1 MTFNFL
7 FYFKTPLYASRWW
20 QLWLG
25 KNAEKG
31 KSYKFTL
38 WEKTK
43 LDFKLLKVHIE
54 LTVSAKQR
62 PKGVRGSRNSDG
74 QKALIVQSW
83 EIVQKHDKWSV
94 GGSHCPDKHYARAK
108 KRVRFVIIYC
118 VGFYFFFHF
127 QGSQIYGKNNNYLEN
142 ASEREG
148 VNETERAEKERRRR
162 KAKDRGE
169 KE

>member
-1 MTFNFL
+1 MTFNFFFIL
-7 FYFKTPLYASRWW
+7 KHPKNTSERQQMMAVVAW
-20 QLWLG
+20 

-94 GGSHCPDKHYARAK
+94 GRTYCSDKHYARAK

-118 VGFYFFFHF
+118 VGFYVFFYFFFF
-127 QGSQIYGKNNNYLEN
+127 IS
-142 ASEREG
+142 
-148 VNETERAEKERRRR
+148 
-162 KAKDRGE
+162 KDH
-169 KE
+169 